1 MEEDVATLSSILAW
15 RIPWLKSLA
24 GCSPWGHTELD
35 MTEVTLCAHKA
46 ERRGWIGE
54 HHHPTSEGFKDLS
67 PWGGQE
73 EKRTEARTHSE
84 VGRGRTEPTGALKG
98 WTKGAKE
105 ENLSQERG
113 LFNCIESFREIKEND
128 GRQENVRSAN
138 VVTPVLDKD
147 RLRRQDV
154 AEVLLVKRNRE
165 VEWQLQ
171 SDEGVKGSLF
181 TLKDV

>member
-1 MEEDVATLSSILAW
+1 M
-15 RIPWLKSLA
+15 
-24 GCSPWGHTELD
+24 
-35 MTEVTLCAHKA
+35 
-46 ERRGWIGE
+46 
-54 HHHPTSEGFKDLS
+54 
-67 PWGGQE
+67 
-73 EKRTEARTHSE
+73 
-84 VGRGRTEPTGALKG
+84 
-98 WTKGAKE
+98 
-105 ENLSQERG
+105 
-113 LFNCIESFREIKEND
+113 FNCIESFREIKEND